1 MFSNKIWKLLCQ
13 VLSSHAFSLNDRCSF
28 NIVQKKQERKTS
40 VFHLQYNVLM
50 TLINF
55 QKVSNCGAMKKSIKK
70 LMAKLDGGMT
80 LKIEYMEM
88 LRQVQK
94 LLRHVWTD

>member
-1 MFSNKIWKLLCQ
+1 
-13 VLSSHAFSLNDRCSF
+13 
-28 NIVQKKQERKTS
+28 
-40 VFHLQYNVLM
+40 
-50 TLINF
+50 
-55 QKVSNCGAMKKSIKK
+55 
-70 LMAKLDGGMT
+70 MAKLDVGMT

>member
-1 MFSNKIWKLLCQ
+1 
-13 VLSSHAFSLNDRCSF
+13 
-28 NIVQKKQERKTS
+28 
-40 VFHLQYNVLM
+40 
-50 TLINF
+50 
-55 QKVSNCGAMKKSIKK
+55 MKKSIKK

-80 LKIEYMEM
+80 LKMEYMEM

>member
-1 MFSNKIWKLLCQ
+1 MSGFIIPCI
-13 VLSSHAFSLNDRCSF
+13 FFNDRCSF

-40 VFHLQYNVLM
+40 VSHSQYNVLM

-55 QKVSNCGAMKKSIKK
+55 QKVSICGAMKKSIKK